1 MILCRA
7 GLGMLACSVLLSG
20 CSLFGDSDE
29 PVEPPAELTDFER
42 SVDVDQ
48 VWDVSVG
55 PGAELL
61 RLGLRPAVQG
71 GRVFAAGRD
80 GRVVSLDLASGKSE
94 WTTETELRLSAGPG
108 VGAGLVVVGS
118 SDGAVVAID
127 AASGAE
133 VWRTRLSGEVL
144 ATPAASRGVVVVR
157 SVDGRLRGLDAAD
170 GTELWTVEQTPPRL
184 SLRGNGDPV
193 IAGDLVVAGFDNGRI
208 AAYTLR
214 EGVPVWENYVST
226 GRGRTELERL
236 ADVDATPVL
245 VGNDI
250 YVVSYHGRLANVA
263 PESGQVLWD
272 TELSSHSGLGADWT
286 SVYVTT
292 AESEVVAVNRS
303 SGAEMWRQDA
313 LRMRQLTAPV
323 PFGQSVV
330 VGDLDGYLHW
340 LDSLTGEIEGRERAG
355 SDAIVA
361 APVSAG
367 EYLVVQDEDDRVYAF
382 RAAPA
387 D

>member
-1 MILCRA
+1 MFRRA
-7 GLGMLACSVLLSG
+7 GLGMLVPALLLSG

-29 PVEPPAELTDFER
+29 PVEPPAELTDFDR
-42 SVDVDQ
+42 AVDVDE

-71 GRVFAAGRD
+71 GRVFAGGRG
-80 GRVVSLDLASGKSE
+80 GRVVSLDLATGKTE
-94 WTTETELRLSAGPG
+94 WTADTELKLSAGPG
-108 VGAGLVVVGS
+108 VGDGLVVLGT
-118 SDGAVVAID
+118 SDSDVVAID

-133 VWRTRLSGEVL
+133 VWRTRVSGEVL
-144 ATPAASRGVVVVR
+144 APPAVSRGVVVVR
-157 SVDGRLRGLDAAD
+157 SVDGRLRGLNAGD
-170 GTELWTVEQTPPRL
+170 GAELWAIQQTPPRL
-184 SLRGNGDPV
+184 SLRGNGAPV
-193 IAGDLVVAGFDNGRI
+193 IAGELVVAGFDNGRI
-208 AAYTLR
+208 GAYTLR

-245 VGNDI
+245 VGNDL
-250 YVVSYHGRLANVA
+250 YVVSYHGRLASVA
-263 PESGQVLWD
+263 AESGQVLWD
-272 TELSSHSGLGADWT
+272 TEMSSHSGLGADWT
-286 SVYVTT
+286 TVYVTT

-303 SGAEMWRQDA
+303 SGAELWRQDA
-313 LRMRQLTAPV
+313 LRMRELTAPV

-330 VGDLDGYLHW
+330 VGDLEGYLHW
-340 LDSLTGEIEGRERAG
+340 LDALTGEIEGRGRAG
-355 SDAIVA
+355 SNAIVA

-382 RAAPA
+382 RAAPV